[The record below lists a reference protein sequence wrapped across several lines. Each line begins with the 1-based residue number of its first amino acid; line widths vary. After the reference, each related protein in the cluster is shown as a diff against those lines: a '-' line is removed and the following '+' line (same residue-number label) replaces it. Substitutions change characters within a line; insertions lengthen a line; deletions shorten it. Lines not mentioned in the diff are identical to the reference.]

1 MVTNSVREMIGLNV
15 NLIFVLLFVKQSNQA
30 GTH

>member
-1 MVTNSVREMIGLNV
+1 MVTNSVREMIGLN